1 MRNLQDYIN
10 KYSDIASNLGYAGE
24 SVEVLVQLLAN
35 ASYISEVEN
44 VTYAK
49 EASLEKSSLDNS
61 KIQHCVDNMYS
72 VYRGACPRVVMKI
85 RPTTYLS
92 LEPYQKLLD
101 SQTFK
106 VYYLGYYK
114 LSRVPGMSNGVK
126 GTKGTDIID
135 ISDKKQDNTGGSGGP
150 EFDIDDLL
158 DLDEKE
164 KNRSD
169 VYGKFIT
176 GSVIL
181 PPLSSDTNS
190 YIIMGLVTQDNP
202 VEVKNTI
209 ASTNTYYI
217 ESTEDNLSNDLLVK
231 VQGQSVKVTRNFADH
246 ILKPTEYIFDLTIPS
261 FGSRLYLANYLKNT
275 IPTDRT
281 DSTGVTVNTEV
292 HGTWFKHSTL
302 DSYNESELKRVK
314 PSGVDLVEFDTEWLI
329 KKKFSTIGRSKGLV
343 YVSEVP
349 KADLGTIHYKSNRD
363 RYVNS
368 ILRSNSDVGTI
379 LEEDFPEYI
388 VQGGTSYVFTTTGS
402 EGGSRLKI
410 YYIPVSE
417 YSLIPQYSNPSG
429 TSDIIDSIEKFI
441 EKEKSY
447 YIVTDEITVEPGIKY
462 TAKFDISLE
471 LFQNSSE
478 NIGQEIGNVLKTG
491 YEKKFGVEFGKN
503 TIEEIKSL
511 ISKYSNVKKI
521 NNIKIQYYDA
531 NGGLVDSIKYD
542 PKICYFQINYSVSA
556 SVSQNG

>member
-181 PPLSSDTNS
+181 PPLSSDTDS

-302 DSYNESELKRVK
+302 DSYNESELSRV
-314 PSGVDLVEFDTEWLI
+314 
-329 KKKFSTIGRSKGLV
+329 
-343 YVSEVP
+343 
-349 KADLGTIHYKSNRD
+349 
-363 RYVNS
+363 
-368 ILRSNSDVGTI
+368 
-379 LEEDFPEYI
+379 
-388 VQGGTSYVFTTTGS
+388 
-402 EGGSRLKI
+402 
-410 YYIPVSE
+410 
-417 YSLIPQYSNPSG
+417 
-429 TSDIIDSIEKFI
+429 
-441 EKEKSY
+441 
-447 YIVTDEITVEPGIKY
+447 
-462 TAKFDISLE
+462 
-471 LFQNSSE
+471 
-478 NIGQEIGNVLKTG
+478 
-491 YEKKFGVEFGKN
+491 
-503 TIEEIKSL
+503 
-511 ISKYSNVKKI
+511 
-521 NNIKIQYYDA
+521 
-531 NGGLVDSIKYD
+531 
-542 PKICYFQINYSVSA
+542 
-556 SVSQNG
+556 